1 MEVVSR
7 ASFTTGSWQHMK
19 FLATSLGRLK
29 KPGFLPEDTANRI
42 PILRSLFSE
51 TSAPREVAQ
60 GPVEIE
66 LDGCTPRMVIER
78 RVDRTIVTIK
88 PVAPARLSDPHTLG
102 SRLVG
107 MMEAEGPKVIF
118 IDLGEIARISSET
131 LNQLIEV
138 NCRARMTGIRLVL
151 SNLNPTLL
159 QVFRV
164 TRLDRLFEIEAAES
178 VV

>member
-1 MEVVSR
+1 
-7 ASFTTGSWQHMK
+7 
-19 FLATSLGRLK
+19 
-29 KPGFLPEDTANRI
+29 
-42 PILRSLFSE
+42 
-51 TSAPREVAQ
+51 VAQ

-88 PVAPARLSDPHTLG
+88 PVAPARLSHPHTLG
-102 SRLVG
+102 LRLVG
-107 MMEAEGPKVIF
+107 MMEEEGPKMIF
-118 IDLGEIARISSET
+118 IDLGEIARITSET